1 MISGNA
7 PLKVQLNP
15 PDAVRRITERLEKAG
30 YSTWAVGGAVRDA
43 LLGHAGRSETRAS
56 DWDLA
61 TRARPDEVRR
71 IFRRTV
77 PIGIEH
83 GTVGVLM
90 DGEMYEVTTFRRDVE
105 TDGRH
110 AVVQFADR
118 IEDDLS
124 RRDFTFNAIAWHP
137 ITQEVLDPFHGL
149 DDLRRGVL
157 RTVGDPAER
166 FAEDYLRVLRALRFA
181 GHFSLEIEPATLR
194 ALEAATP
201 MLARLSAE
209 RVRDELWK
217 VFTKTQRASAALKL
231 YQSTG
236 ALRVLYP
243 ELEALVG
250 LDQGPGHPLDAWS
263 ESLAA
268 VDAVRKHRPLLRM
281 TALVHKIGMPL
292 ARAPDLRGGVR
303 YTGHEIDGARM
314 AEALMQRL
322 KASNADTERVAEL
335 VRKQS
340 DLFPPDAPPA
350 GIRRWLLHV
359 PPRLV
364 YDLFRLR
371 FALWRAHPVPGGMED
386 LRERWRKVHSVLLQ
400 HPVLET
406 GGLAIDGADL
416 KRLGFTPGPRFGEI
430 LRGLLDR
437 VIEEPDLNTRET
449 LLDIAKTEY
458 SP

>member
-1 MISGNA
+1 MTSGNA

>member
-1 MISGNA
+1 MTSGNA

-43 LLGHAGRSETRAS
+43 LLGHAGRSETSAS

-77 PIGIEH
+77 PIGVEH

-90 DGEMYEVTTFRRDVE
+90 DGVMYEVTTFRRDVE

-137 ITQEVLDPFHGL
+137 VTQEVLDPFHGL

-201 MLARLSAE
+201 MLTRLSAE

-217 VFTKTQRASAALKL
+217 VFTKTQHASVALKL

-250 LDQGPGHPLDAWS
+250 LDQGPGHPLDAWT

-281 TALVHKIGMPL
+281 IALVHKIGMPL

-303 YTGHEIDGARM
+303 YTGHEVDGARM
-314 AEALMQRL
+314 AGALMQRL
-322 KASNADTERVAEL
+322 RASNAETERVAEL

-350 GIRRWLLHV
+350 GIRRWLQHV

-364 YDLFRLR
+364 CDLFRLR
-371 FALWRAHPVPGGMED
+371 FALWRAHPVPGGRED
-386 LRERWRKVHSVLLQ
+386 LCERWRKVHNVLLQ

-430 LRGLLDR
+430 LRELLDR

-449 LLDIAKTEY
+449 LLDIVKTEY